1 MIQATYQQLI
11 ERISR
16 LSGLAIEEIQRRVEA
31 KKAKLSGLISNEGAA
46 QVIAAE
52 LGISFEKQKFKIID
66 LLIGM
71 KKVHVVGKILEIY
84 PVRKYKRAEHEGEIG
99 SMLIADETSA
109 IRVVLWDTNHIELIK
124 NGTLQKD
131 KVIEIKN
138 ADVRGATAREIHLN
152 SASELALSDVQIAK
166 VAPASLIERPKTIR
180 IIDFKTGEQASA
192 RATIMQMFQPT
203 FFSVCPE
210 CNMKVSYENDKAI
223 CARHGSVIP
232 SKRALLNLI
241 IDDGS
246 DNIRSVLFT
255 ESLTKLLKLDN
266 NDIENIGK
274 LQEPGFFFEKKS
286 ELLGTE
292 WFFSGKVRKNILF
305 DRNEFVINSL
315 QESTPEE
322 IIKEL
327 SR

>member
-16 LSGLAIEEIQRRVEA
+16 LSGLELSEIQRRVEA

-71 KKVHVVGKILEIY
+71 KKVQVIGKVLEIY
-84 PVRKYKRAEHEGEIG
+84 PIRKYRRAEHEGEIA

-124 NGTLQKD
+124 NGTIKKD
-131 KVIEIKN
+131 SVIEIKN
-138 ADVRGATAREIHLN
+138 ADVRGTTTREIHLN
-152 SASELALSDVQIAK
+152 SSSEISLSDIQINKVTNLIETPKIAK
-166 VAPASLIERPKTIR
+166 IIE
-180 IIDFKTGEQASA
+180 FKTGEQIST
-192 RATIMQMFQPT
+192 RATIVQIFQPA

-210 CNMKVSYENDKAI
+210 CNMKVSYEGDKAL
-223 CARHGSVIP
+223 CVRHGTVIP
-232 SKRALLNLI
+232 SKRALMNLI
-241 IDDGS
+241 IDDGT

-255 ESLTKLLKLDN
+255 ENILKLLK
-266 NDIENIGK
+266 IEANEIEK
-274 LQEPGFFFEKKS
+274 LQDSNFLAEKKN
-286 ELLGTE
+286 ELLGSE
-292 WFFSGKVRKNILF
+292 WLFSGKTRKNILF
-305 DRNEFVINSL
+305 DRNEFIINSL
-315 QESTPEE
+315 QELKPEE

-327 SR
+327 SK